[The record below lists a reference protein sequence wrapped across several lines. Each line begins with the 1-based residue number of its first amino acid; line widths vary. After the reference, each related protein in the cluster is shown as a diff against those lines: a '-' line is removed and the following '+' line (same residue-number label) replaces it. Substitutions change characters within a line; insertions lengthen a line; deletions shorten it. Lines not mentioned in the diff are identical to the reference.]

1 MAINKKKLTGR
12 ELRMQHFKSMQSGAG
27 MNMVSL
33 MDIFTI
39 LVFFLLASSSAQQLP
54 NSRDVKLPV
63 SVATKAPGEHLV
75 ITVTKDS
82 ILVQG
87 KKVAQVQDVLT
98 AKEMLILPL
107 GDELKLR
114 TSGTRSASDKQ
125 DAQRTIMIMGD
136 ENIPYELL
144 RKILATCQDAHYT
157 QIQFAA
163 HLRAKG
169 KG

>member
-12 ELRMQHFKSMQSGAG
+12 ELRMQHFKKMQDGAG

-54 NSRDVKLPV
+54 NSRDVRLPV
-63 SVATKAPGEHLV
+63 SVATKAPGENLV

-87 KKVAQVQDVLT
+87 KKVARVQDVLT
-98 AKEMLILPL
+98 TGQMLITPL

-114 TSGTRSASDKQ
+114 TSGKDMNDKQ
-125 DAQRTIMIMGD
+125 DAQRAIMIMGD
-136 ENIPYELL
+136 ESIPYELL
-144 RKILATCQDAHYT
+144 RKILATCQDARYT

>member
-12 ELRMQHFKSMQSGAG
+12 ELRMQHFKKMQDGAG
-27 MNMVSL
+27 LNMISL
-33 MDIFTI
+33 MDIFNI

-54 NSRDVKLPV
+54 SSRDVKLPV
-63 SVATKAPGEHLV
+63 SVATKAPGDNLV

-87 KKVAQVQDVLT
+87 KKVAQVQDVMT
-98 AKEMLILPL
+98 AKEMLISPL

-114 TSGTRSASDKQ
+114 TSDTRATSDKQ
-125 DAQRTIMIMGD
+125 DAQRAIMIMGD
-136 ENIPYELL
+136 ESIPYELL
-144 RKILATCQDAHYT
+144 RKILATCQDAKYT

>member
-12 ELRMQHFKSMQSGAG
+12 ELRMQHFKQMQRGAG

-54 NSRDVKLPV
+54 NSRDVRLPV
-63 SVATKAPGEHLV
+63 SVATKAPGENLV

-87 KKVAQVQDVLT
+87 KKVAQVQDVMT
-98 AKEMLILPL
+98 AGGMLIPPL

-114 TSGTRSASDKQ
+114 TSGKDAGNKQDKQ
-125 DAQRTIMIMGD
+125 RAIMIMGD
-136 ENIPYELL
+136 ESIPYELL
-144 RKILATCQDAHYT
+144 RKILATCQDARYT